1 MKILEILV
9 KENFDFGDDAEVKGF
24 SAPKISVSDL
34 NTLQLRTLNR
44 LKNGVVDLD
53 SASDKELEIIMDLID
68 LGLVDVDGN
77 VTDDTDDTDDT
88 DVTDTGTKA
97 SEKPESN
104 VQFGGEDEEELDLS
118 SIEDDDFEDYGND
131 DIDFNIGMNRNTNRW
146 L

>member
-77 VTDDTDDTDDT
+77 VTDAT
-88 DVTDTGTKA
+88 DVTDVTGTGTKA

-104 VQFGGEDEEELDLS
+104 VQFGGEDDEELDLS

-146 L
+146 P